1 MWEELINTLSRWLSP
16 ISYFLESIWDLL
28 SDISSYIDSILS
40 SIWFWLTT
48 LITSIWKLFNETI
61 WNGGL
66 SSALGVINDLWDY
79 IGGPWVVFLCSILLI
94 IFWRIIIAFVF
105 KVFRLSLDY
114 NTSATQWKES
124 RLSAKNKDF
133 QEKHREF

>member
-1 MWEELINTLSRWLSP
+1 MWEELINTLSSWLSP
-16 ISYFLESIWDLL
+16 IAYFLEWIWDLL

-66 SSALGVINDLWDY
+66 ASALGVINDLWDY
-79 IGGPWVVFLCSILLI
+79 IGGPWVVFLCSIILI
-94 IFWRIIIAFVF
+94 LCTMLIVM
-105 KVFRLSLDY
+105 
-114 NTSATQWKES
+114 E
-124 RLSAKNKDF
+124 
-133 QEKHREF
+133 